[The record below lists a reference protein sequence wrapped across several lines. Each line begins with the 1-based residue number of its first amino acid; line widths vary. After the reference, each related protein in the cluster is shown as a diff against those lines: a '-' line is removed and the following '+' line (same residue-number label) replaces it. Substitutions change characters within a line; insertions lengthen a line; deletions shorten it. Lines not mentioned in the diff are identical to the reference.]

1 MAHVEVGNDKL
12 AITLSLGD
20 EILSLHGA
28 FHLPYSHITSVS
40 TDPVPEAW
48 FRGIRIGTNL
58 PGVKTAGTF
67 IAGDGTIFYDFH
79 NPDRCLTFDLNHER
93 VSPGGRGSRRGTGS
107 ERPRSLHPPAP
118 VTRLMRPSVV
128 P

>member
-1 MAHVEVGNDKL
+1 MAHVEVQPDQL

-28 FHLPYSHITSVS
+28 FHLPYTHIAAVS
-40 TDPVPEAW
+40 TGPVPEAF

-67 IAGDGTIFYDFH
+67 ITGDGTIFYDFH
-79 NPDRCLTFDLNHER
+79 DPGRCLTLSLSHETYR
-93 VSPGGRGSRRGTGS
+93 QVIVEVDRDQDRDALAQAIRQRLGS
-107 ERPRSLHPPAP
+107 A
-118 VTRLMRPSVV
+118 
-128 P
+128 

>member
-1 MAHVEVGNDKL
+1 MAHVEVEPDKL

-28 FHLPYSHITSVS
+28 FHLPYTHIASVS
-40 TDPVPEAW
+40 TAPVPEAW

-67 IAGDGTIFYDFH
+67 ITGEGTIFYDFH
-79 NPDRCLTFDLNHER
+79 DPDRCLTLDLSHETYR
-93 VSPGGRGSRRGTGS
+93 QVVVEVDRDQD
-107 ERPRSLHPPAP
+107 
-118 VTRLMRPSVV
+118 PSALASSIRQHLG
-128 P
+128 